1 MRRFTNKIMTVQTTQ
16 KEFNALVVED
26 NRDLAQ
32 LFSNLLK
39 VLGGKTELAFTAETA
54 LEKAGAIR
62 PDIVFCDLALPG
74 EMSGIDF
81 ARAFRRHA
89 EFHRIPLIAVTG
101 TSYSS
106 ESKAAEL
113 ADFDEVFEKPV
124 KFANILRV
132 LQTFQLC

>member
-1 MRRFTNKIMTVQTTQ
+1 MTVQTTQ
-16 KEFNALVVED
+16 KEFNALVIED

-39 VLGGKTELAFTAETA
+39 VLGGKTELAFTAEA
-54 LEKAGAIR
+54 AIEKARGTR

-74 EMSGIDF
+74 DMSGIDF
-81 ARAFRRHA
+81 AREFRRHA
-89 EFHRIPLIAVTG
+89 EFNHIPVIAVTG

-113 ADFDEVFEKPV
+113 ADFDEVFVKPV

-132 LQTFQLC
+132 LQTFRLC

>member
-1 MRRFTNKIMTVQTTQ
+1 MTVQTTQ

-81 ARAFRRHA
+81 AREFRRHA